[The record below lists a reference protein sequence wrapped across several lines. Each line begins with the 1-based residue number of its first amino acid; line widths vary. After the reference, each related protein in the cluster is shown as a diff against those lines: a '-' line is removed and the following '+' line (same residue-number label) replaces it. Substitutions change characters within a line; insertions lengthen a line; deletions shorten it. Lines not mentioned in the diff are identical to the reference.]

1 MTRTRILVSLGL
13 LGFLAGCET
22 TVPRI
27 SAPLPARIA
36 TYSCSQGVTLAVRR
50 AGASVAVSDSRDI
63 EVTLPASPPGQSVRY
78 AEGIHALILED
89 GEATWFVS
97 GQVPVECRR

>member
-1 MTRTRILVSLGL
+1 MTRSRIFVSLAL

-22 TVPRI
+22 TVSRV
-27 SAPLPARIA
+27 SAPLAARTA
-36 TYSCSQGVTLAVRR
+36 TYSCSSDVTLTVRRSGGGVTVT
-50 AGASVAVSDSRDI
+50 DSRGI
-63 EVTLPASPPGQSVRY
+63 EAALQASPPGQSARF